1 VRTFRYGIACL
12 MCLGLFLLTLS
23 ASADDLRKVEYW
35 NYAHCIQE
43 NFFGADAKVLDE
55 SCQCYASEVT
65 PFMAVEYQQ
74 AVIKS
79 AFPYKGPKPISDTM
93 LGIVLMAR
101 CPATTPLVEKM
112 WCGPNGENPAW
123 CERFVHVR
131 SGIFGGPEPW
141 LAAPE
146 RGSAKVLAALTQS
159 CLKDSGATGASGQQE
174 SCACFARE
182 TAPFHAQA
190 FHDAVNSGQPY
201 NGRTPLD
208 QITEIGVMGLRCPT
222 AADLEEARFCRPP
235 TGSEAGCSLLESSKM
250 LVAQ

>member
-1 VRTFRYGIACL
+1 
-12 MCLGLFLLTLS
+12 MCLGVLLLLARS

-35 NYAHCIQE
+35 MYAICIDQ
-43 NFFGADAKVLDE
+43 NFFMADDGKVLKD

-65 PFMAVEYQQ
+65 PFMSAEFQQ
-74 AVIKS
+74 AVIEDT
-79 AFPYKGPKPISDTM
+79 PYEGPKPISDTM
-93 LGIVLMAR
+93 LGIVLMSR

-123 CERFVHVR
+123 CKRFVHVR

-141 LAAPE
+141 PAAPE
-146 RGSAKVLAALTQS
+146 RGSAKVLATLTQS
-159 CLKDSGATGASGQQE
+159 CLKDGADGNTSELQE

-201 NGRTPLD
+201 KGRTPLD
-208 QITEIGVMGLRCPT
+208 EITEAGIMGLRCPG
-222 AADLEEARFCRPP
+222 ASDLEEARFCRPP
-235 TGSEAGCSLLESSKM
+235 AGSEARCGLLESSKT